1 MRKAIARVPHEI
13 RGIRFEVEDRVNVCS
28 HCGFITIPLD
38 RADTHGRLTD
48 QAYRRLAGI
57 PTAEE
62 IRQARQRLGMSQ
74 RQFAAYLG
82 VGEASVKRWEA
93 GVLPDRSSSEL
104 VRLRTDP
111 EAARQ
116 NWMQLKSLLARSRQ
130 TPDGPP
136 AGRSP
141 AQTKKAAVRNA
152 AAARRKP

>member
-1 MRKAIARVPHEI
+1 MRKAIARVPHEV

-38 RADTHGRLTD
+38 RADAHGRLTD
-48 QAYRRLAGI
+48 RTYRRLAGI
-57 PTAEE
+57 LTAEE
-62 IRQARQRLGMSQ
+62 IRQARQRVGMSQ

-116 NWMQLKSLLARSRQ
+116 NWTRLKSLLARARQ
-130 TPDGPP
+130 TPDSPP

-141 AQTKKAAVRNA
+141 AQTTKAAVRNS